1 MFYLISFRYV
11 LNILKILTI
20 YYFTQNHIYISYIII
35 KFVDYLIRKTG
46 WRKFLGIILFVFQ
59 LFGLLIYIEIIE
71 LNFLNLNKNTK
82 KNVEKREK
90 EEDERLLSDEN
101 SRISEIEENGK
112 KMNKVEISPGYIVA
126 SEMVTISRD
135 SDIEENKNDENSECN
150 EKNDK
155 NNIASIY

>member
-1 MFYLISFRYV
+1 M
-11 LNILKILTI
+11 
-20 YYFTQNHIYISYIII
+20 
-35 KFVDYLIRKTG
+35 
-46 WRKFLGIILFVFQ
+46 
-59 LFGLLIYIEIIE
+59 
-71 LNFLNLNKNTK
+71 NKNTK

-126 SEMVTISRD
+126 SEMVTISCD